1 MSRAGQP
8 ADLVIFDLDGTLAD
22 TAPDIAFAL
31 NRTLEGAGLAA
42 LPIETVI
49 GYVGDGAAKLIE
61 RALPAERRDLDLA
74 RLFESFLAIYEARP
88 CVDSRLYPGIEALLQ
103 ALTRAGVATAV
114 LTNKAGSL
122 ARALVQ
128 ALLPSHRFE
137 AVIGDRDGYPR
148 KPDPTAAFA
157 LLERTGTVPVRTVVV
172 GDGLPDL
179 RLAQAL
185 GARSLAAAWGYTPR
199 ASLAAESPNWIAD
212 DPTTVAGIL
221 LTKLAPAG

>member
-1 MSRAGQP
+1 MSRGSP
-8 ADLVIFDLDGTLAD
+8 TADLVIFDLDGTLAD

-61 RALPAERRDLDLA
+61 RALPADRRERDLPS
-74 RLFESFLAIYEARP
+74 LFESFLAIYEARP

>member
-1 MSRAGQP
+1 MSGGGP
-8 ADLVIFDLDGTLAD
+8 AAELVIFDLDGTLAD

-31 NRTLEGAGLAA
+31 NRTLEGAGLPP

-61 RALPAERRDLDLA
+61 RALPAERRERDVA
-74 RLFESFLAIYEARP
+74 PLFDSFLAIYEARP

-103 ALTRAGVATAV
+103 ALARAGVATAV

-122 ARALVQ
+122 ARGLVQ

-148 KPDPTAAFA
+148 KPDPAAARA
-157 LLERTGTVPVRTVVV
+157 LVERARTTPARTVMV
-172 GDGLPDL
+172 GDGLPDM
-179 RLAQAL
+179 RLGHAL

-199 ASLAAESPNWIAD
+199 ASLVAESPTWVID
-212 DPTTVAGIL
+212 DPSDALDVL
-221 LTKLAPAG
+221 LGN